1 MSNTKKTI
9 FAAFKERMAEK
20 GKVITLPKDSPLRN
34 ILGIP
39 YPEIEEVEPSESQEE
54 QS

>member
-1 MSNTKKTI
+1 MSMNKNI

-20 GKVITLPKDSPLRN
+20 GKVITLPKDSPLRD

-39 YPEIEEVEPSESQEE
+39 YPQEEVEPSNDKEE
-54 QS
+54 

>member
-1 MSNTKKTI
+1 MSNMKKSA

-20 GKVITLPKDSPLRN
+20 GKVITLPKDSPLRD

-39 YPEIEEVEPSESQEE
+39 YPEEGEVEPSNDKEE
-54 QS
+54 

>member
-1 MSNTKKTI
+1 MSNMKKSA

-20 GKVITLPKDSPLRN
+20 GKVIILPKDSPLRD

-39 YPEIEEVEPSESQEE
+39 YPEGEVEPSNDKEE
-54 QS
+54 

>member
-1 MSNTKKTI
+1 MSKQKNA
-9 FAAFKERMAEK
+9 FEAFKERMIAL
-20 GKVITLPKDSPLRN
+20 GKVKVLPKDSPLRN

-54 QS
+54 

>member
-1 MSNTKKTI
+1 MKKSA

-20 GKVITLPKDSPLRN
+20 GKVITLPKDSPLRD

-39 YPEIEEVEPSESQEE
+39 YPQEEVEPSNDKEE
-54 QS
+54 